1 MAEQNILNITLKDYR
16 KQINDLRSELL
27 NLDKTSV
34 EYARIADDIRQKQS
48 KLNEVMSVGKGNV
61 DALDGSYNALTHQM
75 AELRKQWKAT
85 NDEAEREVLGK
96 QILSI
101 NNQLK
106 GLDASIGNWQRNVG
120 DYSNAFVEAFSQ
132 MGVSL
137 GGAAKGFNLA
147 TTASAGF
154 KTALDL
160 LKSHPVI
167 AVLTLLVAIFM
178 KLKSAISENA
188 TLSAKWSKALA
199 TFKPIINA
207 IINVI
212 DWLAGILVD
221 VFSIIAENIPK
232 VVKMIGSG
240 AKTITNILGNIVDIV
255 LFIPS
260 KVIEAFAWL
269 GQKISQFLN
278 AVMHTVA
285 KVADAIGLDKL
296 ANGIRSVGDSIDS
309 FVKSASTGITNLVKN
324 AGNYVKQVGTNI
336 DKWANSLSN
345 SMIKARKAES
355 DRQKLAKDT
364 REEQI
369 KIADSEKRQAD
380 LRMKIA
386 KSDGKERLKY
396 QRMLSKEIE
405 ANGKRQ
411 VALAK
416 EQYRQAEYFAS
427 LTPTDIE
434 GKKRL
439 AELKANVARSEATY
453 IQSQAK
459 VEKQAHRTE
468 NAIDSASKSTTAKL
482 DAENKKR
489 VADAKNAL
497 KQTEEDFKKFIQN
510 VNDDIKNEDS
520 FTKQLLDDSNQQ
532 VELLKSIGKYG
543 IKEQFDSEEQ
553 RTKIVKDGIKNRETI
568 LDEAL
573 QHLRDIG
580 KTDTDEYRKLE
591 EQKMNINYEY
601 LKESA
606 QHQINI
612 NKIKLDNEKE
622 TYENIVK
629 ARELMFNRGSVEN
642 TMKQSEDYVGIT
654 DKYLNGL
661 ITYEDYQQQLADLDA
676 RYKQLEVDRQIEA
689 DELKLQELMN
699 YYESVKAITG
709 ENSEQLKE
717 IQQQITATE
726 ITIEQ
731 EKSNRMKQ
739 IADNEVKQ
747 KQKNE
752 KQEEKLAKLKK
763 KREENNLNTYSKFS
777 SALQS
782 IMGENSKAAKALAV
796 SDAVIST
803 WQGANRILAAGSN
816 SFGPGPIGVAL
827 MYSAMSAEI
836 MTGLANVKNILSEKS
851 DGSSAS
857 SAVSSTVS
865 ALSTAQVQPLLDENQ
880 NNIPTPMYD
889 VNGNNPLKVFVLE
902 SDITDTQ
909 RKVKVS
915 ESESSF

>member
-27 NLDKTSV
+27 NLDKTSA

-48 KLNEVMSVGKGNV
+48 KLNEVMSVGKGNA

-85 NDEAEREVLGK
+85 NDEAEREALGK

-120 DYSNAFVEAFSQ
+120 DYSNAFVNAFSQ

-160 LKSHPVI
+160 LKAHPII
-167 AVLTLLVAIFM
+167 AVLTILVAIFL

-309 FVKSASTGITNLVKN
+309 FVKSASNGITNLVKN
-324 AGNYVKQVGTNI
+324 AGNYVKQVGTSI
-336 DKWANSLSN
+336 DKWSNSLAN

-369 KIADSEKRQAD
+369 KIAESEKRQAE

-405 ANGKRQ
+405 INGKRT

-427 LTPTDIE
+427 LTPTDVE

-453 IQSQAK
+453 IQSMAK

-468 NAIDSASKSTTAKL
+468 NAVESASKSATAKL
-482 DAENKKR
+482 EAENKKR

-497 KQTEEDFKKFIQN
+497 KESEEDFKKFIKN
-510 VNDDIKNEDS
+510 IDDDLKNQDN

-532 VELLKSIGKYG
+532 IELLKSIGKYG
-543 IKEQFDSEEQ
+543 IKEQFDSEEK
-553 RTKIVKDGIKNRETI
+553 RTKIVKEGIKSREAI

-573 QHLRDIG
+573 QHLRDMG
-580 KTDTDEYRKLE
+580 REETEDYQKLE
-591 EQKMNINYEY
+591 AKKMSINYEY

-606 QHQINI
+606 QNQINT
-612 NKIKLDNEKE
+612 NKIKLENEKE
-622 TYENIVK
+622 TYEQIVK

-642 TMKQSEDYVGIT
+642 SMKQSEDYVGIT

-661 ITYEDYQQQLADLDA
+661 ITYEDYQQQLSDLDA

-709 ENSEQLKE
+709 ENSEQLAE

-726 ITIEQ
+726 ITLEQ
-731 EKSNRMKQ
+731 EKSNRLKQ

-747 KQKNE
+747 KQKND
-752 KQEEKLAKLKK
+752 KQEEKLLKLKQ
-763 KREENNLNTYSKFS
+763 KREQNNLNTYSKFS
-777 SALQS
+777 SAMQS
-782 IMGENSKAAKALAV
+782 ILGENSKAAKALAIT
-796 SDAVIST
+796 DAVVST
-803 WQGANRILAAGSN
+803 WTGANKILAEGPS

-827 MYSAMSAEI
+827 MYSAMASEI
-836 MTGLANVKNILSEKS
+836 ATGLANVKNIISEKS
-851 DGSSAS
+851 DSSSAS

-865 ALSTAQVQPLLDENQ
+865 TLSSAQVTPLLDENQ

-889 VNGNNPLKVFVLE
+889 VNGGNQRVYVVE
-902 SDITDTQ
+902 SDITDVQ
-909 RKVKVS
+909 RRVQVS

>member
-48 KLNEVMSVGKGNV
+48 KLNEVMSVGKGNA

-120 DYSNAFVEAFSQ
+120 DYSNAFVDAFSQ

-167 AVLTLLVAIFM
+167 AVLTILVAIFM

-309 FVKSASTGITNLVKN
+309 FVKSASNGITNLVKN
-324 AGNYVKQVGTNI
+324 AGNYVKQVGTSI

-369 KIADSEKRQAD
+369 KIAESEKRQAD

-405 ANGKRQ
+405 INGKRQ

-427 LTPTDIE
+427 LTPTDVE

-482 DAENKKR
+482 EAENKKR

-497 KQTEEDFKKFIQN
+497 KETEEELKKFIKN
-510 VNDDIKNEDS
+510 VDDDLKNQDN

-532 VELLKSIGKYG
+532 IELLKSIGKFTVD
-543 IKEQFDSEEQ
+543 EQFKAEEK

-568 LDEAL
+568 LNEAL

-580 KTDTDEYRKLE
+580 KTETEDYQKLE
-591 EQKMNINYEY
+591 AQKMSINYEY

-606 QHQINI
+606 QNQINI
-612 NKIKLDNEKE
+612 NKIKLENEKE

-661 ITYEDYQQQLADLDA
+661 ITYEDYQQQLSDLDA

-689 DELKLQELMN
+689 DELKLQELQN
-699 YYESVKAITG
+699 YYDQVFAITG
-709 ENSEQLKE
+709 ANSEQLTA

-726 ITIEQ
+726 ITLQQ
-731 EKSNRMKQ
+731 EKNNRLKQ

-747 KQKNE
+747 KLKND
-752 KQEEKLAKLKK
+752 KTEEKLLKLKQ
-763 KREENNLNTYSKFS
+763 KREQNNLNTYSKFS
-777 SALQS
+777 SAMQS
-782 IMGENSKAAKALAV
+782 ILGENSKAAKALAIT
-796 SDAVIST
+796 DAVVST
-803 WQGANRILAAGSN
+803 WTGANKILAEGPS
-816 SFGPGPIGVAL
+816 SFGPGPIGVGL
-827 MYSAMSAEI
+827 MYAAMAAEI
-836 MTGLANVKNILSEKS
+836 ATGIANVKNIMSEKS

-865 ALSTAQVQPLLDENQ
+865 TLSTAQVTPLLDDNRDQ
-880 NNIPTPMYD
+880 LAMATYD
-889 VNGNNPLKVFVLE
+889 VNGGNQRVYVVE

>member
-1 MAEQNILNITLKDYR
+1 MAEQNILNISLKEYK
-16 KQINDLRSELL
+16 KQIQDLRSELL
-27 NLDKTSV
+27 NLDKTSA
-34 EYARIADDIRQKQS
+34 EYAKIADDIRQRQS
-48 KLNEVMSVGKGNV
+48 KLNEVMSVGKGNA

-85 NDEAEREVLGK
+85 NDEAEREALGK

-120 DYSNAFVEAFSQ
+120 DYSNAFVNAFSQ
-132 MGVSL
+132 MDVSL

-147 TTASAGF
+147 TTASTGF

-160 LKSHPVI
+160 LKAHPII
-167 AVLTLLVAIFM
+167 AVLTLLVGIFL

-207 IINVI
+207 IINVV

-221 VFSIIAENIPK
+221 LFSIIAENIPK

-255 LFIPS
+255 LFIPN

-296 ANGIRSVGDSIDS
+296 ANGIRNVGDSIDS
-309 FVKSASTGITNLVKN
+309 FVKSASNGITNLVKN
-324 AGNYVKQVGTNI
+324 AGNYVKQVGTSI
-336 DKWANSLSN
+336 DKWSNSLAN

-364 REEQI
+364 REEQV
-369 KIADSEKRQAD
+369 KIAESEKRQAD
-380 LRMKIA
+380 LRLKA
-386 KSDGKERLKY
+386 AQHTGKERLKY
-396 QRMLSKEIE
+396 LKLVMKEIE

-427 LTPTDIE
+427 LTPTDVE

-439 AELKANVARSEATY
+439 AELKANVARAEVTYKRSMVEMQTQSTEIQNRIANESKATT
-453 IQSQAK
+453 STVAK
-459 VEKQAHRTE
+459 
-468 NAIDSASKSTTAKL
+468 
-482 DAENKKR
+482 ENKKR
-489 VADAKNAL
+489 VDSTKNAL
-497 KQTEEDFKKFIQN
+497 KESAEDFKKFIQD
-510 VNDDIKNEDS
+510 VNENIKNEDS

-532 VELLKSIGKYG
+532 VELLKSIGKYT
-543 IKEQFDSEEQ
+543 IEEQFKSEEQ
-553 RTKIVKDGIKNRETI
+553 RTKIVKEGIKNRETT

-573 QHLRDIG
+573 NHLREQGREESED
-580 KTDTDEYRKLE
+580 YRKLE
-591 EQKMNINYEY
+591 AQKMNINYEY

-606 QHQINI
+606 QNQINT
-612 NKIKLDNEKE
+612 NKIKLENEKE
-622 TYENIVK
+622 TYEQIVK
-629 ARELMFNRGSVEN
+629 AREAMFNQGSVEN

-661 ITYEDYQQQLADLDA
+661 IDYETYQQELADMDA

-689 DELKLQELMN
+689 DELKLQELTD

-709 ENSEQLKE
+709 ENSEQLTD
-717 IQQQITATE
+717 IQQQITATQ
-726 ITIEQ
+726 ISLEQ
-731 EKSNRMKQ
+731 QKSNRLKQ
-739 IADNEVKQ
+739 IAESDVKA
-747 KQKNE
+747 KQKND
-752 KQEEKLAKLKK
+752 KAEEKLMKLKQ
-763 KREENNLNTYSKFS
+763 KREQNNLNTYSKFS
-777 SALQS
+777 SAMQS
-782 IMGENSKAAKALAV
+782 IMGENSKATKALAIT
-796 SDAVIST
+796 DAVVST
-803 WQGANRILAAGSN
+803 WTGANKILAEGPSA
-816 SFGPGPIGVAL
+816 FGPGPIGVGL
-827 MYSAMSAEI
+827 MYAAMAGEI
-836 MTGLANVKNILSEKS
+836 ATGIANVKNIMSEKNE
-851 DGSSAS
+851 GSST
-857 SAVSSTVS
+857 SAVNSTVS
-865 ALSTAQVQPLLDENQ
+865 TLSTAQVTPLLDESRDQ
-880 NNIPTPMYD
+880 LAMATYD
-889 VNGNNPLKVFVLE
+889 VNGGTSQRVYVVE
-902 SDITDTQ
+902 SDISSTQ
-909 RKVKVS
+909 NKVRVM
-915 ESESSF
+915 ESESTF

>member
-48 KLNEVMSVGKGNV
+48 KLNEVMSVGKGNA

-75 AELRKQWKAT
+75 SELRKQWKAT

-120 DYSNAFVEAFSQ
+120 DYSNAFVNAFSQ

-160 LKSHPVI
+160 LKSHPII
-167 AVLTLLVAIFM
+167 AVLTILVAIFM

-285 KVADAIGLDKL
+285 KVADTLGLDTL
-296 ANGIRSVGDSIDS
+296 ANGIRNVGDSIDS
-309 FVKSASTGITNLVKN
+309 FVKSASNGITNLVKN
-324 AGNYVKQVGTNI
+324 AGNYVKQVGTSI

-364 REEQI
+364 RDEQI
-369 KIADSEKRQAD
+369 KIAESEKRQAE

-405 ANGKRQ
+405 INGKRT

-427 LTPTDIE
+427 LTPTDVE

-439 AELKANVARSEATY
+439 AELKANVARAEATY

-482 DAENKKR
+482 EAENKKR

-497 KQTEEDFKKFIQN
+497 KETEEEFKKFIKSI
-510 VNDDIKNEDS
+510 DDDLKSQDN
-520 FTKQLLDDSNQQ
+520 FTKQLLYDSNQQ
-532 VELLKSIGKYG
+532 IELLKSIGKYTVA
-543 IKEQFDSEEQ
+543 EQFKSEEQ
-553 RTKIVKDGIKNRETI
+553 RTKIVKDGIKGREAI

-573 QHLRDIG
+573 NHLREMD
-580 KTDTDEYRKLE
+580 KTETEDYRKLE

-612 NKIKLDNEKE
+612 NKIKLENEKE

-661 ITYEDYQQQLADLDA
+661 IDYETYQQELADLDA

-689 DELKLQELMN
+689 DELKLQELKN
-699 YYESVKAITG
+699 YYDQVFAITG

-717 IQQQITATE
+717 IQQQITSTE
-726 ITIEQ
+726 ITLEQ

-747 KQKNE
+747 KQKND
-752 KQEEKLAKLKK
+752 KAEEKLLKLKK
-763 KREENNLNTYSKFS
+763 KREENNLNTYSKLS

-782 IMGENSKAAKALAV
+782 IMGENSKAAKALAI

-865 ALSTAQVQPLLDENQ
+865 TLSTAQVTPLLDENQ

-889 VNGNNPLKVFVLE
+889 VNGGNQRVYVVE
-902 SDITDTQ
+902 ADITETQ
-909 RKVKVS
+909 KKVQVS

>member
-1 MAEQNILNITLKDYR
+1 MAEQNIINISLKEYK
-16 KQINDLRSELL
+16 KQIQDLRSELL
-27 NLDKTSV
+27 GLDKTST
-34 EYARIADDIRQKQS
+34 EYAKIADDIRQRQS
-48 KLNEVMSVGKGNV
+48 KLNEVMSVGKGNA

-85 NDEAEREVLGK
+85 NDEAEREALGK
-96 QILSI
+96 QILSL

-120 DYSNAFVEAFSQ
+120 DYSNAFVNAFSQ

-137 GGAAKGFNLA
+137 GSAAKGFNLA

-160 LKSHPVI
+160 LKAHPII
-167 AVLTLLVAIFM
+167 AVITLLVAIFL

-207 IINVI
+207 IINVV

-221 VFSIIAENIPK
+221 LFSIIAENIPK

-285 KVADAIGLDKL
+285 KVADAIGLDKI
-296 ANGIRSVGDSIDS
+296 ANGIRNVGDSIDS
-309 FVKSASTGITNLVKN
+309 FVKSASNGITNLVKN
-324 AGNYVKQVGTNI
+324 AGNYVKQVGTSI

-364 REEQI
+364 REDQI
-369 KIADSEKRQAD
+369 KTAESEKRQAE

-386 KSDGKERLKY
+386 KSDGEQRLKY

-405 ANGKRQ
+405 INGKRQ
-411 VALAK
+411 VAIAK

-439 AELKANVARSEATY
+439 AELKANSVRVEAQYTQSMAR
-453 IQSQAK
+453 

-468 NAIDSASKSTTAKL
+468 NAVESASKSATAKL
-482 DAENKKR
+482 QAENAKR

-497 KQTEEDFKKFIQN
+497 KETEEQVKKFIQD

-520 FTKQLLDDSNQQ
+520 FTKRMLDDSNGQ
-532 VELLKSIGKYG
+532 VELLKSLGKFTVD
-543 IKEQFDSEEQ
+543 EQFKAEAE
-553 RTKIVKDGIKNRETI
+553 RTKIVKDGIKNREAI
-568 LDEAL
+568 LNDAL
-573 QHLRDIG
+573 QHLRDMG
-580 KTDTDEYRKLE
+580 REETEDYRKLE
-591 EQKMNINYEY
+591 AQKMDINYEF

-606 QHQINI
+606 QNQINT

-629 ARELMFNRGSVEN
+629 AREMMFNRGSVEN
-642 TMKQSEDYVGIT
+642 SMKQSEDYVGIT
-654 DKYLNGL
+654 DAYLNGL
-661 ITYEDYQQQLADLDA
+661 ITYEDYQQQLSDLDA
-676 RYKQLEVDRQIEA
+676 RYKQLEIDRQLEA
-689 DELKLQELMN
+689 DELKLQELKN

-709 ENSEQLKE
+709 ENSEQLTD

-726 ITIEQ
+726 ISLEQ
-731 EKSNRMKQ
+731 EKTARLKQ
-739 IADNEVKQ
+739 LADNEVKQ
-747 KQKNE
+747 KQKND
-752 KQEEKLAKLKK
+752 KAEEKLMKLKK
-763 KREENNLNTYSKFS
+763 QREQNNLNTYSKFS
-777 SALQS
+777 SAMQS
-782 IMGENSKAAKALAV
+782 ILGENSKAAKALAI
-796 SDAVIST
+796 SDAVVST
-803 WQGANRILAAGSN
+803 WTGANKILALGPAA
-816 SFGPGPIGVAL
+816 FGPPPIGIGL
-827 MYSAMSAEI
+827 MYAAMAAEVA
-836 MTGLANVKNILSEKS
+836 TGIANVKNILSEKS

-857 SAVSSTVS
+857 SAVNSTVS
-865 ALSTAQVQPLLDENQ
+865 TLSTAQVQPLLDENQ
-880 NNIPTPMYD
+880 NNIPTPIYD
-889 VNGNNPLKVFVLE
+889 VNGGQSQRVYVVE
-902 SDITDTQ
+902 SDISSTQ
-909 RKVKVS
+909 NKVRVM
-915 ESESSF
+915 ESESTF

>member
-27 NLDKTSV
+27 GLDKTSA

-48 KLNEVMSVGKGNV
+48 KLNEVMSVGKGNA

-85 NDEAEREVLGK
+85 NDEAEREALGK

-120 DYSNAFVEAFSQ
+120 DYSNAFVNAFSQ

-137 GGAAKGFNLA
+137 GSAAKGFNLA

-160 LKSHPVI
+160 LKAHPII
-167 AVLTLLVAIFM
+167 AVLTLLVAIFL

-207 IINVI
+207 IINVV

-221 VFSIIAENIPK
+221 LFSIIAENIPK

-285 KVADAIGLDKL
+285 KVADAIGLDTL
-296 ANGIRSVGDSIDS
+296 ANGIRNVGDSIDS
-309 FVKSASTGITNLVKN
+309 FVKSASNGITNLVKN
-324 AGNYVKQVGTNI
+324 AGNYVKQVGTSI

-369 KIADSEKRQAD
+369 KIAESEKRQAD
-380 LRMKIA
+380 FRLKA
-386 KSDGKERLKY
+386 AQHTGKERLKY
-396 QRMLSKEIE
+396 LKLVMKEIE

-439 AELKANVARSEATY
+439 AELKANVTKAEVTYKRSMVEMQTQSTE
-453 IQSQAK
+453 IQNRIAN
-459 VEKQAHRTE
+459 E
-468 NAIDSASKSTTAKL
+468 SKSTTSTVQK
-482 DAENKKR
+482 ENKKR
-489 VADAKNAL
+489 VESTKNAL
-497 KQTEEDFKKFIQN
+497 KENAEDFKKFIQD
-510 VNDDIKNEDS
+510 VNENIKNEDS

-532 VELLKSIGKYG
+532 VELLKSIGKYTVA
-543 IKEQFDSEEQ
+543 EQFKAEEE
-553 RTKIVKDGIKNRETI
+553 RTKIVKEGIKNRETI
-568 LDEAL
+568 LDDAL
-573 QHLRDIG
+573 NHLRDMG
-580 KTDTDEYRKLE
+580 KTETDDYRKLE
-591 EQKMNINYEY
+591 AQKMDINYQY

-606 QHQINI
+606 QNQINI
-612 NKIKLDNEKE
+612 NKIKLENEKE

-661 ITYEDYQQQLADLDA
+661 IDYETYQQELADMDA

-689 DELKLQELMN
+689 DELKLQELKN
-699 YYESVKAITG
+699 YYDQVFAITG
-709 ENSEQLKE
+709 ANSEQLTA

-726 ITIEQ
+726 ISLEQ
-731 EKSNRMKQ
+731 QKSNRLKQ
-739 IADNEVKQ
+739 IADNDVKQ
-747 KQKNE
+747 KQKND
-752 KQEEKLAKLKK
+752 KAEEKLLKLKQ
-763 KREENNLNTYSKFS
+763 KREQNNLNTYSKFS
-777 SALQS
+777 SALQT
-782 IMGENSKAAKALAV
+782 IMGENSKAAKALAI

-827 MYSAMSAEI
+827 MYSAMAAEVA
-836 MTGLANVKNILSEKS
+836 TGLANVRSIVSEKS
-851 DGSSAS
+851 DGSAS

-865 ALSTAQVQPLLDENQ
+865 TLSTAQVQPLLDENQ
-880 NNIPTPMYD
+880 NNIPTPIYD
-889 VNGNNPLKVFVLE
+889 VNGGTSQRVYVVE
-902 SDITDTQ
+902 SDISSTQ
-909 RKVKVS
+909 NKVRVM
-915 ESESSF
+915 ESESTF

>member
-27 NLDKTSV
+27 NLDKASV

-120 DYSNAFVEAFSQ
+120 DYSNAFVDAFSQ

-309 FVKSASTGITNLVKN
+309 FVKSASNGITNLVKN
-324 AGNYVKQVGTNI
+324 AGNYVKQVGTSI

-364 REEQI
+364 REEQV
-369 KIADSEKRQAD
+369 KIAESEKRQAD

-405 ANGKRQ
+405 INGKRT

-427 LTPTDIE
+427 LTPTDVE

-482 DAENKKR
+482 EAENKKR

-497 KQTEEDFKKFIQN
+497 KETEEELKKFIKN
-510 VNDDIKNEDS
+510 VDDDLKNQDN

-532 VELLKSIGKYG
+532 IELLKSIGKFTVD
-543 IKEQFDSEEQ
+543 EQFKAEEK
-553 RTKIVKDGIKNRETI
+553 RTKIVKEGINNRETI
-568 LDEAL
+568 LNEAL
-573 QHLRDIG
+573 QHLRDMG
-580 KTDTDEYRKLE
+580 REETEDYQKLE
-591 EQKMNINYEY
+591 AQKMNIHYEY

-606 QHQINI
+606 QNQINI
-612 NKIKLDNEKE
+612 NKIKLENEKE

-661 ITYEDYQQQLADLDA
+661 ITYEDYQQQLSDLDA

-709 ENSEQLKE
+709 ENSEQLAE

-726 ITIEQ
+726 ITLQQ
-731 EKSNRMKQ
+731 EKNNRLKQ

-747 KQKNE
+747 KLKND
-752 KQEEKLAKLKK
+752 KQEEKLLKLKQ
-763 KREENNLNTYSKFS
+763 KREQNNLNTYSKFS
-777 SALQS
+777 SAMQS
-782 IMGENSKAAKALAV
+782 ILGENSKAAKALAIT
-796 SDAVIST
+796 DAVVST
-803 WQGANRILAAGSN
+803 WTGANKILAEGPS
-816 SFGPGPIGVAL
+816 SFGPGPIGVGL
-827 MYSAMSAEI
+827 MYAAMAAEI
-836 MTGLANVKNILSEKS
+836 ATGIANVKNIMSEKS

-865 ALSTAQVQPLLDENQ
+865 TLSTAQVTPLLDENRDQ
-880 NNIPTPMYD
+880 LAMATYD
-889 VNGNNPLKVFVLE
+889 VNGGNQRVYVVE
-902 SDITDTQ
+902 SDITDVQ
-909 RKVKVS
+909 RRVQVS

>member
-27 NLDKTSV
+27 NLDKTSA

-48 KLNEVMSVGKGNV
+48 KLNEVMSVGKGNA

-96 QILSI
+96 QILAI

-106 GLDASIGNWQRNVG
+106 GMDASIGNWQRNVG

-160 LKSHPVI
+160 LKAHPVI
-167 AVLTLLVAIFM
+167 AVLTLLVAIFL

-285 KVADAIGLDKL
+285 KVADAIGLDTL
-296 ANGIRSVGDSIDS
+296 ANGIRNVGDSIDS
-309 FVKSASTGITNLVKN
+309 FVKSASNGITNLVKN
-324 AGNYVKQVGTNI
+324 AGTYVKQVGTSI

-364 REEQI
+364 REEQV
-369 KIADSEKRQAD
+369 KIAESEKRQAD
-380 LRMKIA
+380 FRLKAA
-386 KSDGKERLKY
+386 KATGKERLKY
-396 QRMLSKEIE
+396 LKLVMKEIE

-427 LTPTDIE
+427 LTPTDVE

-439 AELKANVARSEATY
+439 AELKANVTKAEVTYKRSMVEMQTQSTE
-453 IQSQAK
+453 IQNRIAN
-459 VEKQAHRTE
+459 E
-468 NAIDSASKSTTAKL
+468 SKSTTSTVQK
-482 DAENKKR
+482 ENKKR
-489 VADAKNAL
+489 VDSTKNAL
-497 KQTEEDFKKFIQN
+497 KESAEDFKKFIQD
-510 VNDDIKNEDS
+510 VNENIKNEDS

-532 VELLKSIGKYG
+532 VELLKSIGKYTVA
-543 IKEQFDSEEQ
+543 EQFKAEEE
-553 RTKIVKDGIKNRETI
+553 RTKIVKEGIKNRETI
-568 LDEAL
+568 LDDAL
-573 QHLRDIG
+573 NHLRDMG
-580 KTDTDEYRKLE
+580 KTETDDYRKLE
-591 EQKMNINYEY
+591 AQKMDINYQY

-606 QHQINI
+606 QNQINI
-612 NKIKLDNEKE
+612 NKIKLENEKE

-661 ITYEDYQQQLADLDA
+661 IDYETYQQELADLDT

-689 DELKLQELMN
+689 DELKLQELQN
-699 YYESVKAITG
+699 YYDQVFAITG
-709 ENSEQLKE
+709 ANSEQLTA

-726 ITIEQ
+726 ISLEQ
-731 EKSNRMKQ
+731 QKSNRLKQ
-739 IADNEVKQ
+739 IADNDVKQ
-747 KQKNE
+747 KQKND
-752 KQEEKLAKLKK
+752 KAEEKLLKLKQ
-763 KREENNLNTYSKFS
+763 KREQNNLNTYSKFS
-777 SALQS
+777 SALQT
-782 IMGENSKAAKALAV
+782 IMGENSKAAKALAI

-827 MYSAMSAEI
+827 MYSAMAAEVA
-836 MTGLANVKNILSEKS
+836 TGLANVRSIVSEKS
-851 DGSSAS
+851 DGSAS

-865 ALSTAQVQPLLDENQ
+865 TLSTAQVQPLLDENQ

-889 VNGNNPLKVFVLE
+889 VNGGQSQRVYVVE
-902 SDITDTQ
+902 SDISSTQ
-909 RKVKVS
+909 NKVRVM
-915 ESESSF
+915 ESESTF

>member
-75 AELRKQWKAT
+75 SELRKQWKAT

-120 DYSNAFVEAFSQ
+120 DYSNAFVDAFSQ

-160 LKSHPVI
+160 LKSHPII
-167 AVLTLLVAIFM
+167 AVLTILVAIFL

-207 IINVI
+207 LINVI

-296 ANGIRSVGDSIDS
+296 ANGIRNVGDSIDS
-309 FVKSASTGITNLVKN
+309 FVKSASNGITNLVKN
-324 AGNYVKQVGTNI
+324 AGNYVKQVGTSI

-355 DRQKLAKDT
+355 DRQKLAKDI
-364 REEQI
+364 REDQI
-369 KIADSEKRQAD
+369 KTAESEKRQAE

-386 KSDGKERLKY
+386 KSDGEQRLKY

-405 ANGKRQ
+405 INGKRQ
-411 VALAK
+411 VELAK

-439 AELKANVARSEATY
+439 AELKANSVRVEATY

-482 DAENKKR
+482 EAENKKR

-497 KQTEEDFKKFIQN
+497 KETEEEFKKFIKN
-510 VNDDIKNEDS
+510 VDDDLKNQDN

-532 VELLKSIGKYG
+532 IELLKSIGKYG

-553 RTKIVKDGIKNRETI
+553 RTKIVKDGIKEREAI
-568 LDEAL
+568 IDEAL

-580 KTDTDEYRKLE
+580 KTETEDYRKLE

-661 ITYEDYQQQLADLDA
+661 IDYETYQQELADMDA

-709 ENSEQLKE
+709 ENSEQLAE

-726 ITIEQ
+726 ITLEQ
-731 EKSNRMKQ
+731 EKSNRLKQ

-747 KQKNE
+747 KQKND
-752 KQEEKLAKLKK
+752 KQEEKLLKLKQ
-763 KREENNLNTYSKFS
+763 KREQNNLNTYSKFS
-777 SALQS
+777 SAMQS
-782 IMGENSKAAKALAV
+782 ILGENSKAAKALAIT
-796 SDAVIST
+796 DAVVST
-803 WQGANRILAAGSN
+803 WSGANKILAEGPS
-816 SFGPGPIGVAL
+816 SFGPGPIGVGL
-827 MYSAMSAEI
+827 MYAAMAAEI
-836 MTGLANVKNILSEKS
+836 ATGIANVKNIMSEKS

-865 ALSTAQVQPLLDENQ
+865 TLSTAQVTPLLDENRDQ
-880 NNIPTPMYD
+880 LAMATYD
-889 VNGNNPLKVFVLE
+889 VNGGNQRVYVVE
-902 SDITDTQ
+902 ADITDTQ

>member
-27 NLDKTSV
+27 NLDKTSA

-48 KLNEVMSVGKGNV
+48 KLNEVMSVGKGNA

-85 NDEAEREVLGK
+85 NDEAEREALGK

-120 DYSNAFVEAFSQ
+120 DYSNAFVNAFSQ

-160 LKSHPVI
+160 LKAHPII
-167 AVLTLLVAIFM
+167 AVLTILVAIFL

-199 TFKPIINA
+199 TFKPIIDA
-207 IINVI
+207 LINVI

-285 KVADAIGLDKL
+285 KVADAIGLDTL
-296 ANGIRSVGDSIDS
+296 ANGIRNVGDSIDS
-309 FVKSASTGITNLVKN
+309 FVKSASNGITNLVKN
-324 AGNYVKQVGTNI
+324 AGNYVKQVGTSI

-369 KIADSEKRQAD
+369 KIAESEKRQAD

-405 ANGKRQ
+405 INGKRT

-427 LTPTDIE
+427 LTPTDVE

-453 IQSQAK
+453 IQSMAK

-468 NAIDSASKSTTAKL
+468 NAVESASKSATAKL
-482 DAENKKR
+482 EAENKKR

-497 KQTEEDFKKFIQN
+497 KESEEDFKKFIKSI
-510 VNDDIKNEDS
+510 DDDLKNQDN

-532 VELLKSIGKYG
+532 IELLKSIGKYG
-543 IKEQFDSEEQ
+543 IKEQFDSEEK
-553 RTKIVKDGIKNRETI
+553 RTKIVKDGIKSREAI

-573 QHLRDIG
+573 QHLREIG
-580 KTDTDEYRKLE
+580 KTETEDYQKLE
-591 EQKMNINYEY
+591 AQKMNINYEY

-606 QHQINI
+606 QNQINV
-612 NKIKLDNEKE
+612 NKIKLENEKE

-629 ARELMFNRGSVEN
+629 ERELMFNRGSVEN

-661 ITYEDYQQQLADLDA
+661 ITYEDYQQQLSDLDA

-699 YYESVKAITG
+699 YYDQVFAITG
-709 ENSEQLKE
+709 ANSEQLKE

-726 ITIEQ
+726 ITLEQ
-731 EKSNRMKQ
+731 EKSNRLKQ

-747 KQKNE
+747 KQKND
-752 KQEEKLAKLKK
+752 KQEEKLLKLKQ
-763 KREENNLNTYSKFS
+763 KREQNNLNSYSKFS
-777 SALQS
+777 SAMQS
-782 IMGENSKAAKALAV
+782 ILGENSKAAKALAITDAIV
-796 SDAVIST
+796 STYS
-803 WQGANRILAAGSN
+803 GANRILKEGPSA
-816 SFGPGPIGVAL
+816 FGPGPVGVGL
-827 MYSAMSAEI
+827 MYSAMAGEI
-836 MTGLANVKNILSEKS
+836 ATGLANVRSIISEKS
-851 DGSSAS
+851 DSSSAS

-865 ALSTAQVQPLLDENQ
+865 TLSSAQVTPLLDENRDQ
-880 NNIPTPMYD
+880 LAMATYD
-889 VNGNNPLKVFVLE
+889 VNGGNQRVYVVE
-902 SDITDTQ
+902 ADITDVQ
-909 RKVKVS
+909 RRVQVS

>member
-27 NLDKTSV
+27 NLDKTSA
-34 EYARIADDIRQKQS
+34 EYAKIADDIRQKQS
-48 KLNEVMSVGKGNV
+48 KLNEVMSVGKGNA

-167 AVLTLLVAIFM
+167 AVLTLLVAIFL

-285 KVADAIGLDKL
+285 KVADTLGLDTL

-309 FVKSASTGITNLVKN
+309 FVKSASQGITNLVKN
-324 AGNYVKQVGTNI
+324 AGNYVKQVGTSI

-369 KIADSEKRQAD
+369 KIAESEKRQAEFR
-380 LRMKIA
+380 LKA
-386 KSDGKERLKY
+386 AQHTGKERLKY
-396 QRMLSKEIE
+396 LKLVQKEIE

-427 LTPTDIE
+427 LTPTDAE

-453 IQSQAK
+453 KRSMVEIQTQS
-459 VEKQAHRTE
+459 TE
-468 NAIDSASKSTTAKL
+468 IQNRIANESKATTSTVQK
-482 DAENKKR
+482 ENKKR
-489 VADAKNAL
+489 VDSTKNAL
-497 KQTEEDFKKFIQN
+497 KETEEEVKKFIQN

-532 VELLKSIGKYG
+532 VELLKSIGKFTVD
-543 IKEQFDSEEQ
+543 EQFKAEEK
-553 RTKIVKDGIKNRETI
+553 RTKIVKDGIKEREAI
-568 LDEAL
+568 LNEAL
-573 QHLRDIG
+573 QHLRDMG
-580 KTDTDEYRKLE
+580 REESDDYRKLE
-591 EQKMNINYEY
+591 AQKMNIHYEY

-606 QHQINI
+606 QNQINI

-629 ARELMFNRGSVEN
+629 ARELMFSRGSVEN

-661 ITYEDYQQQLADLDA
+661 IDYETYQQELADMDA
-676 RYKQLEVDRQIEA
+676 RYKQLEVDRQLEA
-689 DELKLQELMN
+689 DELKLQELQN

-709 ENSEQLKE
+709 ENSEQLAE

-726 ITIEQ
+726 ISLEQ
-731 EKSNRMKQ
+731 QKSNRLKQ
-739 IADNEVKQ
+739 LADNEVKQ
-747 KQKNE
+747 KLKND
-752 KQEEKLAKLKK
+752 KQEEKLLKLKQ
-763 KREENNLNTYSKFS
+763 KREQNNLNTYSKFS

-782 IMGENSKAAKALAV
+782 IMGENSKAAKALAI

-816 SFGPGPIGVAL
+816 SFGPGVIGVAL

-889 VNGNNPLKVFVLE
+889 VNGGNQRVYVVE
-902 SDITDTQ
+902 ADITDTQ

>member
-1 MAEQNILNITLKDYR
+1 MAEQNLLNITLKDYR

-27 NLDKTSV
+27 NLDKTSA
-34 EYARIADDIRQKQS
+34 EYARIADEIRQKQS
-48 KLNEVMSVGKGNV
+48 KLNEVMSVGKGNA

-85 NDEAEREVLGK
+85 NDEAERESLGK

-120 DYSNAFVEAFSQ
+120 DYSNAFVDAFSQ

-160 LKSHPVI
+160 LKAHPII
-167 AVLTLLVAIFM
+167 AVLTILVAIFL

-199 TFKPIINA
+199 TFKPILNA

-260 KVIEAFAWL
+260 KVIEAFSWL

-285 KVADAIGLDKL
+285 KVADAIGLDTL
-296 ANGIRSVGDSIDS
+296 ANGIRNVGDSIDS
-309 FVKSASTGITNLVKN
+309 FVKSASNGITNLVKN
-324 AGNYVKQVGTNI
+324 AGNYVKQVGTSI

-369 KIADSEKRQAD
+369 KIAESEKRQAD

-405 ANGKRQ
+405 INGKRT

-453 IQSQAK
+453 IQSMAK

-468 NAIDSASKSTTAKL
+468 NAVESASKSATAKL
-482 DAENKKR
+482 EAENKKR

-497 KQTEEDFKKFIQN
+497 KESEEDFKKFIKN
-510 VNDDIKNEDS
+510 VDDDLKNQDN

-532 VELLKSIGKYG
+532 IELLKSIGKYG
-543 IKEQFDSEEQ
+543 IKEQFDSEEK
-553 RTKIVKDGIKNRETI
+553 RTKIVKEGIKNREAI

-573 QHLRDIG
+573 NHLREIG
-580 KTDTDEYRKLE
+580 KTETEDYQKLE
-591 EQKMNINYEY
+591 AQKMDINYEY

-606 QHQINI
+606 QNQINI
-612 NKIKLDNEKE
+612 NKIKLENEKE

-629 ARELMFNRGSVEN
+629 ERELMFNRGSVEN

-661 ITYEDYQQQLADLDA
+661 ITYEDYQQQLSDLDA

-709 ENSEQLKE
+709 ENSEQLAE
-717 IQQQITATE
+717 IQQKITAAE
-726 ITIEQ
+726 ISLEQ
-731 EKSNRMKQ
+731 QKSNRLKQ
-739 IADNEVKQ
+739 IADNDVKQ
-747 KQKNE
+747 KQKND
-752 KQEEKLAKLKK
+752 KTEEKLLKLKQ
-763 KREENNLNTYSKFS
+763 KREQNNLNTYSKFS

-782 IMGENSKAAKALAV
+782 IMGENSKSAKALAI

-816 SFGPGPIGVAL
+816 SFGPGPIGVGL
-827 MYSAMSAEI
+827 MYAAMAGEI
-836 MTGLANVKNILSEKS
+836 ATGIANVKNIMSEKNE
-851 DGSSAS
+851 GSSAS

-865 ALSTAQVQPLLDENQ
+865 TLSSAQVTPLLDENRDQ
-880 NNIPTPMYD
+880 LAMATYD
-889 VNGNNPLKVFVLE
+889 VNGGQSQRVYVVE
-902 SDITDTQ
+902 SDITDVQ
-909 RKVKVS
+909 RRVQVS

>member
-1 MAEQNILNITLKDYR
+1 MAEQNILNISLKEYK
-16 KQINDLRSELL
+16 KQIQDLRSELL
-27 NLDKTSV
+27 GLDKTSA
-34 EYARIADDIRQKQS
+34 EYAKIADDIRQRQS
-48 KLNEVMSVGKGNV
+48 KLNEVMSVGKGNA

-85 NDEAEREVLGK
+85 NDEAEREALGK

-120 DYSNAFVEAFSQ
+120 DYSNAFVNAFSQ

-160 LKSHPVI
+160 LKAHPII
-167 AVLTLLVAIFM
+167 AVLTLLVAIFL

-188 TLSAKWSKALA
+188 TLSAKWIKALA

-207 IINVI
+207 IINVV

-221 VFSIIAENIPK
+221 LFSIIAENIPK

-260 KVIEAFAWL
+260 KVTEAFAWL

-296 ANGIRSVGDSIDS
+296 ANGIRNVGDSIDS
-309 FVKSASTGITNLVKN
+309 FVKSASNGITNLVKN
-324 AGNYVKQVGTNI
+324 AGNYVKQVGTSI
-336 DKWANSLSN
+336 DKWSNSLAN

-364 REEQI
+364 REDQI
-369 KIADSEKRQAD
+369 KTAESEKRQAE

-386 KSDGKERLKY
+386 KSDGEQRLKY

-405 ANGKRQ
+405 INGKRQ

-439 AELKANVARSEATY
+439 AELKANSVRVEAQYTQSMAR
-453 IQSQAK
+453 

-468 NAIDSASKSTTAKL
+468 NAVESASKSATAKL
-482 DAENKKR
+482 QAENTKR

-497 KQTEEDFKKFIQN
+497 KETEEQFKKFIQN

-532 VELLKSIGKYG
+532 VELLKSIGKYT
-543 IKEQFDSEEQ
+543 IEEQFKSEEQ
-553 RTKIVKDGIKNRETI
+553 RTKIVKEGIKNRGTI

-573 QHLRDIG
+573 NHLREQGREESED
-580 KTDTDEYRKLE
+580 YRKLE
-591 EQKMNINYEY
+591 AQKMNINYEY

-606 QHQINI
+606 QNQINT

-629 ARELMFNRGSVEN
+629 AREMMFNQGSVEN

-661 ITYEDYQQQLADLDA
+661 IDYETYQQELADMDA

-689 DELKLQELMN
+689 DELKLQELTD

-709 ENSEQLKE
+709 ENSEALKD

-726 ITIEQ
+726 ITLEQ
-731 EKSNRMKQ
+731 EKTARLKQ
-739 IADNEVKQ
+739 LADNEVKQ
-747 KQKNE
+747 KQKND
-752 KQEEKLAKLKK
+752 KAEEKLMKLKQ
-763 KREENNLNTYSKFS
+763 KRQQNNLNTYSKFS
-777 SALQS
+777 SAMQS
-782 IMGENSKAAKALAV
+782 IMGENSKATKALAIT
-796 SDAVIST
+796 DAVVST
-803 WQGANRILAAGSN
+803 WVGANKILKEGPSAY
-816 SFGPGPIGVAL
+816 GPGPIGVAL
-827 MYSAMSAEI
+827 MYASMAGEI
-836 MTGLANVKNILSEKS
+836 ATGIANVKNIMSEKNE
-851 DGSSAS
+851 GSST
-857 SAVSSTVS
+857 SAVNSTVS
-865 ALSTAQVQPLLDENQ
+865 TLSTAQVTPLLDESRDQ
-880 NNIPTPMYD
+880 LAMATYD
-889 VNGNNPLKVFVLE
+889 VNGGTSQRVYVVE
-902 SDITDTQ
+902 SDISSTQ
-909 RKVKVS
+909 NKVRVM
-915 ESESSF
+915 ESESTF

>member
-48 KLNEVMSVGKGNV
+48 KLNEVMSVGKGNA

-120 DYSNAFVEAFSQ
+120 DYSNAFVDAFSQ

-167 AVLTLLVAIFM
+167 AVLTILVAIFL

-309 FVKSASTGITNLVKN
+309 FVKSASNGITNLVKN
-324 AGNYVKQVGTNI
+324 AGNYVKQVGTSI

-364 REEQI
+364 RDEQI
-369 KIADSEKRQAD
+369 KIAESEKRQAE

-405 ANGKRQ
+405 INGKRT

-468 NAIDSASKSTTAKL
+468 NAVESASKSTTAKL
-482 DAENKKR
+482 EAENKKR

-497 KQTEEDFKKFIQN
+497 KQTEEEFKKFIKN
-510 VNDDIKNEDS
+510 VDDDLKNEDS

-543 IKEQFDSEEQ
+543 VKEQFDSEEK
-553 RTKIVKDGIKNRETI
+553 RTKIVKDGIKARETI

-573 QHLRDIG
+573 NHLREMG
-580 KTDTDEYRKLE
+580 KTETEDYRKLE
-591 EQKMNINYEY
+591 AQKMNINYEY

-612 NKIKLDNEKE
+612 NKIKLENEKE

-629 ARELMFNRGSVEN
+629 ARELMFSRGSVEN

-661 ITYEDYQQQLADLDA
+661 ITYEDYQQQLSDLDA

-709 ENSEQLKE
+709 ENSEQLAE

-726 ITIEQ
+726 ITLEQ
-731 EKSNRMKQ
+731 EKSNRLKQ

-747 KQKNE
+747 KQKND
-752 KQEEKLAKLKK
+752 KQEEKLLKLKQ
-763 KREENNLNTYSKFS
+763 KREQNNLNTYSKFS
-777 SALQS
+777 SAMQS
-782 IMGENSKAAKALAV
+782 ILGENSKAAKALAIT
-796 SDAVIST
+796 DAVVST
-803 WQGANRILAAGSN
+803 WTGANKILAEGPS
-816 SFGPGPIGVAL
+816 SFGPGPIGVGL
-827 MYSAMSAEI
+827 MYAAMAAEI
-836 MTGLANVKNILSEKS
+836 ATGIANVKNILSEKS

-857 SAVSSTVS
+857 SAISSTVS
-865 ALSTAQVQPLLDENQ
+865 TLSTAQVTPLLDENRDQ
-880 NNIPTPMYD
+880 LAMATYD
-889 VNGNNPLKVFVLE
+889 VNSGNQRVYVVE

-909 RKVKVS
+909 RRVQVS